1 MAKTKE
7 SSQEKLMGEISNLLS
22 QDLGYIFGEKELGP
36 NGNKKI
42 FLDKSAR
49 FLRQLAKDLDFSE
62 SKVSKNI
69 AGIACSGEVYM
80 YGMWSEDNG
89 IMFVL
94 EQAFN
99 LNNRL
104 LYRSIYNIN
113 DRGSKHGRNQF
124 IDHEVFLN
132 KDYSGLCEKLLNLKA
147 YGDESN
153 VA

>member
-7 SSQEKLMGEISNLLS
+7 SSQEKLMGEIGNLLS

-80 YGMWSEDNG
+80 YGMWSENNG

-94 EQAFN
+94 EQAFCR
-99 LNNRL
+99 NNRL
-104 LYRSIYNIN
+104 LFRSICSIN
-113 DRGSKHGRNQF
+113 NSSSKHGRNQF

-132 KDYSGLCEKLLNLKA
+132 KDYSGLCEKLLDLKT